1 MGKKI
6 KVAGIIPAMLTP
18 FTRAGELDVNGLKET
33 VDFFIDSGVSEI
45 MCLGSTGEAAALTT
59 EERIEVIETTVK
71 AARGRVPVM
80 AGTGAPTT
88 REVIAQSREAK
99 SAGAD
104 SVMIVTPFYE
114 IPNQEGLYRH
124 YATIAETVDIPIVM
138 YNIPPHTNVEI
149 GLDTLERLAE
159 IDGIVAL
166 KDSSGNLSY
175 FAEVMLRVGDK
186 IGVLTGGDD
195 ITLPCFALGCHGA
208 ILALCNIAPRMV
220 VDLYQA
226 VRQKEEAKARQLY
239 YQLLPIAR
247 AISTPENFPAPLKEA
262 VSLLGR
268 PAGLARSP
276 IMPVGEAEK
285 ATIREALK
293 AARLLQ

>member
-1 MGKKI
+1 MGKTM
-6 KVAGIIPAMLTP
+6 KVEGIIPAMLTP
-18 FTRAGELDVNGLKET
+18 FTEKGEVDGNGIREN
-33 VDFFIDSGVSEI
+33 VDFLIENGVSGI
-45 MCLGSTGEAAALTT
+45 MCIGSTGEAAALTK

-71 AARGRVPVM
+71 ATKGRVPVM

-88 REVIAQSREAK
+88 KEVIEKSKEAK
-99 SAGAD
+99 NAGAD
-104 SVMIVTPFYE
+104 LVMIVTPFYE

-149 GLDTLERLAE
+149 RLPTLERLVK
-159 IDGIVAL
+159 IGNIVAL

-226 VRQKEEAKARQLY
+226 VQKKELEKALQLY

-247 AISTPENFPAPLKEA
+247 AISTSENFPAPLKEA
-262 VSLLGR
+262 VNMLGR
-268 PAGLARSP
+268 PAGPARSP
-276 IMPVGEAEK
+276 IMPVDETEK
-285 ATIREALK
+285 ATIRKALK
-293 AARLLQ
+293 AANLL

>member
-1 MGKKI
+1 MGKTM
-6 KVAGIIPAMLTP
+6 KVEGIIPAMLTP
-18 FTRAGELDVNGLKET
+18 FTEKGEVDGNGIREN
-33 VDFFIDSGVSEI
+33 VDFLIENGVSGI
-45 MCLGSTGEAAALTT
+45 MCIGSTGEAAALTK

-71 AARGRVPVM
+71 ATKGRVPVM

-88 REVIAQSREAK
+88 KEVIEKSKEAK

-104 SVMIVTPFYE
+104 LVMIVTPFYE

-149 GLDTLERLAE
+149 GLPTLERLVK
-159 IDGIVAL
+159 IDNIVAL

-226 VRQKEEAKARQLY
+226 VQKKELEKALQLY

-247 AISTPENFPAPLKEA
+247 AISTSENFPAPLKEA
-262 VSLLGR
+262 VNMLGR
-268 PAGLARSP
+268 PAGPARSP
-276 IMPVGEAEK
+276 IMPVDETEK
-285 ATIREALK
+285 ATIRKALK
-293 AARLLQ
+293 AANLL

>member
-1 MGKKI
+1 MGKKM
-6 KVAGIIPAMLTP
+6 KVEGIIPAMLTP
-18 FTRAGELDVNGLKET
+18 FTKTGELDVDGIRET
-33 VDFFIDSGVSEI
+33 VNFLIENRVSEI
-45 MCLGSTGEAAALTT
+45 MCLGSTGEAAALTK
-59 EERIEVIETTVK
+59 EERIKVIETTVE
-71 AARGRVPVM
+71 AAKGRVPVM

-88 REVIAQSREAK
+88 REVIEQSKEAK

-124 YATIAETVDIPIVM
+124 YATAAEAVDIPIVM

-149 GLDTLERLAE
+149 GLDTLERLVE
-159 IDGIVAL
+159 IDNIIGL

-175 FAEVMLRVGDK
+175 FAEVMRRFGDK

-195 ITLPCFALGCHGA
+195 ITFPCFALGCHGA

-226 VRQKEEAKARQLY
+226 VQQKEIERALQLY
-239 YQLLPIAR
+239 NQLLPIAR
-247 AISTPENFPAPLKEA
+247 AISSPVNFPAPLKES
-262 VSLLGR
+262 VSMLGR
-268 PAGLARSP
+268 RAGLARSP

-285 ATIREALK
+285 ANIRKALK
-293 AARLLQ
+293 AANLL